1 MIKLTKNGRIKTVSD
16 ETYRLLKKNLQGW
29 RLMAEE
35 KKPFSEKVVTEQ
47 PKALE
52 EPKIQ
57 DDAGQPEFVSMKIA
71 EPQKSN
77 GPTRE
82 EMIKHLKDKGVS
94 CNPRISDEKLTE
106 RYELEIN
113 S

>member
-1 MIKLTKNGRIKTVSD
+1 MIKLTKNGKVKTVSD

-29 RLMAEE
+29 RLVAEE
-35 KKPFSEKVVTEQ
+35 KKPFSEKTSNEQ
-47 PKALE
+47 HKALE
-52 EPKIQ
+52 QQAIQ
-57 DDAGQPEFVSMKIA
+57 KDAEQPIEQ
-71 EPQKSN
+71 QKSN

-82 EMIKHLKDKGVS
+82 EMIKYLKDNGVS

-113 S
+113 A